1 VLPPD
6 LTVVA
11 LLVGAG
17 VVALGVATWLAV
29 REAPATRGRRARAT
43 SPLVPWLGSGVAVLL
58 AVRGALAG
66 AGLVLLATV
75 VHAAVARWRALP
87 LRRDDR

>member
-1 VLPPD
+1 VLTPD

-17 VVALGVATWLAV
+17 AVALGVATWLAV
-29 REAPATRGRRARAT
+29 REAPATRGGRARAT
-43 SPLVPWLGSGVAVLL
+43 SPVVPWLGSALAVLL

-66 AGLVLLATV
+66 AGVVLLATL
-75 VHAAVARWRALP
+75 VHATVARWRALP
-87 LRRDDR
+87 RRRDDR